1 MRNPLVGFNWD
12 TLYQKYDLTC
22 KRYDSLVPYL
32 YAFEKRPP
40 TDRQLYHALIS
51 RARKELSTEEGL
63 STATYE
69 AIMYWKLYSQ
79 PAATT
84 NICERIHTDTTVRA
98 LITEG
103 LLSLRYIFPAT
114 LSRTLP
120 DVQALYRNL
129 QKHAAPLH
137 GMKTSCS
144 LAVRTTF
151 LHFAYPEVIP
161 LFDKQVLLAVGVRE
175 KNANQKLHYLFEY
188 IQHAWALSA
197 DPSLVPT
204 NWQESPLRLLDMALW
219 VNRGMGNEA

>member
-1 MRNPLVGFNWD
+1 VVNPLVGFKWD
-12 TLYQKYDLTC
+12 TLYQRYDLTC
-22 KRYDSLVPYL
+22 KKYDPSVPYL
-32 YAFEKRPP
+32 YAFEERSP
-40 TDRQLYHALIS
+40 TDRQLYHAIIS
-51 RARKELSTEEGL
+51 RARNELSTEEGL

-79 PAATT
+79 PAATK
-84 NICERIHTDTTVRA
+84 NICERIHADTTVRA
-98 LITEG
+98 LITKG
-103 LLSLRYIFPAT
+103 LRSLRHVLPAT
-114 LSRTLP
+114 LPRALP
-120 DVQALYRNL
+120 DVQALYRDL
-129 QKHAAPLH
+129 QKHATPLH

-175 KNANQKLHYLFEY
+175 KNANQKPHYLFEY
-188 IQHAWALSA
+188 MQHAWALSA
-197 DPSLVPT
+197 NPSLVPA